1 MAHDTSREI
10 TTNRVKVFWD
20 DNKKRIFDTKKASP
34 CSTPHCLT
42 SKSFPQQTE
51 MKQVVKYNS
60 IRKEAKNENK
70 KMFHYNFNNYIL
82 LHFLSVLFKA
92 L

>member
-1 MAHDTSREI
+1 MLHP
-10 TTNRVKVFWD
+10 VKLQQTESKSSVMTI
-20 DNKKRIFDTKKASP
+20 KKGSLIFDTKKASP

-51 MKQVVKYNS
+51 MKQVVKYKS

-70 KMFHYNFNNYIL
+70 KMFHYNFNN
-82 LHFLSVLFKA
+82 
-92 L
+92 